1 MAKDICDVLDIGNAS
16 EALRGLD
23 NDERSTIRI
32 TEGGP
37 ERNIINESGLYSLI
51 LRSRKPEAKR
61 FKKWITSEVIPTIR
75 KTGSYSIVQG
85 RKLPDTFGEAL
96 RMLADEVDKT
106 ARLEAKIEEDAP
118 KVARTDAVLASED
131 SILIGTLAGILNQN
145 GIDIGQ
151 NRLFEYLRENKY
163 LRCVGKN
170 KNLPTQ
176 RSLDL
181 GIFTMSEHSY
191 TKPDGSTGYGYT
203 TKVTSKGQLY
213 FIKKFLMDGEGKK
226 K

>member
-1 MAKDICDVLDIGNAS
+1 
-16 EALRGLD
+16 
-23 NDERSTIRI
+23 
-32 TEGGP
+32 
-37 ERNIINESGLYSLI
+37 
-51 LRSRKPEAKR
+51 
-61 FKKWITSEVIPTIR
+61 
-75 KTGSYSIVQG
+75 
-85 RKLPDTFGEAL
+85 
-96 RMLADEVDKT
+96 MLSDSVDKT

-118 KVARTDAVLASED
+118 KVARTEAVLSSED
-131 SILIGTLAGILNQN
+131 TILVGTLSGILNQN

-151 NRLFEYLRENKY
+151 KRLFKYLRENGY
-163 LRCVGKN
+163 LQSTGKS